1 MKTLIYNVKT
11 VSRHEPNP
19 TWLVIDGG
27 QVIDSGSDAPAINAY
42 DQAIDGGGK
51 WLLPGFMDTHVHG
64 SVGHD
69 VMDATP
75 DALYEMSKFFARHG
89 VTAWTPTTLTHHH
102 DALMA
107 ALINIKQYMADQPPD
122 GAQVIGARLE
132 GPYLNV
138 EKAGAQNPQYIR
150 LPKPDEVNEL
160 LDLDVIKI
168 LDVAPEVEGADWLIQ
183 ECARRGIV
191 ASAAHTNATYEQMMH
206 AHEIGLSHA
215 THTFNAMSPLNHRA
229 PGVVGAVLSTPTI
242 SAEVIS
248 DFVHVHP
255 AAVKILA
262 EVKKNRRMISLITD
276 AIRPAGMPEGEYA
289 FDERTVVHKD
299 GAIRLTDGVTLAG
312 SALTMNRAA
321 DKYAKLVHEPQFR
334 TRYPSTALMSEAA
347 SDAPARLL
355 RLKMDTRTDLI
366 LVDDDINVYMTIIN
380 GRIVYRAEGI

>member
-1 MKTLIYNVKT
+1 MKTLIYNIDAG
-11 VSRHEPNP
+11 SENEPH
-19 TWLVIDGG
+19 TRRWLAYENGKVLRGGYSAPALHDYDEVIDAGG
-27 QVIDSGSDAPAINAY
+27 RWVI
-42 DQAIDGGGK
+42 
-51 WLLPGFMDTHVHG
+51 PGFIDTHVHG
-64 SVGHD
+64 SIGHD

-75 DALYEMSKFFARHG
+75 EALYEMSKFFARHG
-89 VTAWTPTTLTHHH
+89 VTAWTPTTLTHSH

-107 ALINIKQYMADQPPD
+107 ALINIKNYMADQPPD

-150 LPKPDEVNEL
+150 LPKPDEVTQL

-168 LDVAPEVEGADWLIQ
+168 LDVAPEVEGADWLIK
-183 ECARRGIV
+183 ECVRRGIV

-206 AHEIGLSHA
+206 AHEIGLSHS
-215 THTFNAMSPLNHRA
+215 THTFNAQSPLNHRA
-229 PGVVGAVLSTPTI
+229 PGVVGAVLSTDTI

-255 AAVKILA
+255 AAVKILFQL
-262 EVKKNRRMISLITD
+262 KRGHLSLITD

-289 FDERTVVHKD
+289 FDERAVVHKD

-312 SALTMNRAA
+312 SALTMDRAA
-321 DKYAKLVHEPQFR
+321 EKFNKLIPMPLRSDRMRFTED
-334 TRYPSTALMSEAA
+334 AA
-347 SDAPARLL
+347 SKFPRRMLGLWESNADHTA
-355 RLKMDTRTDLI
+355 DLI

-380 GRIVYRAEGI
+380 GRIVYRAEGA

>member
-1 MKTLIYNVKT
+1 MKTLIYNIDAGSENAPHK
-11 VSRHEPNP
+11 RR
-19 TWLVIDGG
+19 WLAYEDGKVLRGGYSAPALHDYDEVID
-27 QVIDSGSDAPAINAY
+27 A
-42 DQAIDGGGK
+42 GGK
-51 WLLPGFMDTHVHG
+51 LLLFGFVDTHVHG

-75 DALYEMSKFFARHG
+75 EALYEMSKFFARHG
-89 VTAWTPTTLTHHH
+89 VTNWLPTTLTHHH

-107 ALINIKQYMADQPPD
+107 ALINIKTYMADQPPD

-132 GPYLNV
+132 GPYLNI

-150 LPKPDEVNEL
+150 LPKPDEVTQL

-168 LDVAPEVEGADWLIQ
+168 LDVAPEVEGADWVIA
-183 ECARRGIV
+183 ECVRRGII

-206 AHEIGLSHA
+206 AHEIGLSHS
-215 THTFNAMSPLNHRA
+215 THTFNAQSPLNHRA
-229 PGVVGAVLSTPTI
+229 PGVVGAVLSTDTI

-255 AAVKILA
+255 AALKILFQL
-262 EVKKNRRMISLITD
+262 KRGHLSLITD

-321 DKYAKLVHEPQFR
+321 DKFNKLSLTPLRSDRMRITED
-334 TRYPSTALMSEAA
+334 AA
-347 SDAPARLL
+347 SIFPRRLL
-355 RLKMDTRTDLI
+355 GLWKSDANPADLI
-366 LVDDDINVYMTIIN
+366 LVDDDINVHMTVIN
-380 GRIVYRAEGI
+380 GRIVYRAEGS